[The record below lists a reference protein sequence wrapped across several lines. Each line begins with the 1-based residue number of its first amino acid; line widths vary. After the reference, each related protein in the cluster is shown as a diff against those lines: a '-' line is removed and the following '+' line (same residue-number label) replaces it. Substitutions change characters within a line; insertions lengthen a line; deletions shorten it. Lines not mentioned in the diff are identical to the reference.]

1 MHECGRK
8 AHVLDIGTGTGLL
21 SMLAVKYGADSVVAC
36 EAFQPMANCAINIID
51 QNHFSEKIK
60 VVKKHSTALTV
71 GKDGDLPHKFN
82 ILVSEVFDT
91 ELIGE
96 GAIRTF
102 NHAHENLLEVIYL
115 TIIKLKKYI
124 SAYLRLT
131 NFRMIA

>member
-1 MHECGRK
+1 MEKAIKKIHNQGRK

-36 EAFQPMANCAINIID
+36 EAFTPVADCAINIIH
-51 QNHFSEKIK
+51 QNNFSDSIK

-71 GKDGDLPHKFN
+71 GAGCDLEHKVN

-96 GAIRTF
+96 GAIKTF
-102 NHAHENLLEVIYL
+102 NHAHEHLLEVMML
-115 TIIKLKKYI
+115 G
-124 SAYLRLT
+124 
-131 NFRMIA
+131 F